1 MAKDAKTE
9 ARTDALN
16 PFAALGTMFEHFKL
30 PGGDMS
36 SLIDAR
42 RKDVEALVEAN
53 KAAYEAML
61 ALAQTQT
68 EMLTQSMQS
77 MQEAAKGLAGGKG
90 LGDPAKLGEGARDA
104 WQKMLADMNKLAEMA
119 HKSQAEA
126 VAGLAQRA
134 QQGIEGAKKAMTP
147 K

>member
-1 MAKDAKTE
+1 MAKDVKTE
-9 ARTDALN
+9 TKPDALN
-16 PFAALGTMFEHFKL
+16 PFAALGTMFEKFKL

-53 KAAYEAML
+53 KSAYEAML
-61 ALAQTQT
+61 ALARTQT

-77 MQEAAKGLAGGKG
+77 MQEAAKGMAGGKG
-90 LGDPAKLGEGARDA
+90 VGDPAKLAEGARNA

-126 VAGLAQRA
+126 VAGMAQRA
-134 QQGIEGAKKAMTP
+134 KQGIQDAQKAMTP